1 MALKVLLLDV
11 GNTLLTERPSRFE
24 LYARAARSRGVEIDE
39 RATAALMRAA
49 HHELPQEIDGAWRYT
64 DPWFEHYIER
74 IFHERLGLP
83 RAELGALST
92 ELFANFS
99 RPETFVPF
107 PGVEELIERARALH
121 LGVGIVSNW
130 SPRLPKLLEALGLA
144 ARVDVVVCS
153 AIERMEKPDRAIFRR
168 AQEHFG
174 VAPSEALHAGDDLER
189 DLLGA
194 QRAGLRSVLVDH
206 ANVHAPWDERRGPRV
221 TSLGELATWVERL
234 AR

>member
-1 MALKVLLLDV
+1 M
-11 GNTLLTERPSRFE
+11 
-24 LYARAARSRGVEIDE
+24 
-39 RATAALMRAA
+39 
-49 HHELPQEIDGAWRYT
+49 
-64 DPWFEHYIER
+64 
-74 IFHERLGLP
+74 
-83 RAELGALST
+83 
-92 ELFANFS
+92 
-99 RPETFVPF
+99 
-107 PGVEELIERARALH
+107 
-121 LGVGIVSNW
+121 SNW